1 MNHSQIVTLLSN
13 MVSRY
18 LEVGS
23 DYANAAQGMPKF
35 KRVANRLGFKFL
47 GAGFFSIALA
57 HKDHAEIAFKVGL
70 KKEDSGAAYAAY
82 CRANQGKAGIPVV
95 HDIQRHDD
103 CYTVVM
109 DRYVSMEG
117 ELGHN
122 VRRALFAGVQMVI
135 EHGQEVGAAVY
146 EAELS
151 RFTATLEDC
160 EQLESYAYNLFTTAT
175 EIRAFFKGIAEFDC
189 HDGNVMA
196 NGSNQIFIT
205 DPISFT
211 RGIKGWDIIETGL
224 DGIEADR
231 IAAHAEK
238 CKARHEYRKGRAS
251 RRKRRAKNKRIRE
264 ARWARADREGRVE
277 RAQRKI
283 DNAAWH
289 HLRFREQE
297 AMGGSYLINKARKL
311 RDADHVALIC
321 GRELLVDKML
331 DAMLMG

>member
-1 MNHSQIVTLLSN
+1 MNHSQIVSLLSN

-18 LEVGS
+18 LEVRNE
-23 DYANAAQGMPKF
+23 YANATKGMPKF
-35 KRVANRLGFKFL
+35 KRVAKRLGFELL
-47 GAGFFSIALA
+47 GSGFFSIALS
-57 HKDHAEIAFKVGL
+57 HRDHAGIAFKVGL
-70 KKEDSGAAYAAY
+70 KKEDSAAAYAAY

-109 DRYVSMEG
+109 DRYVS
-117 ELGHN
+117 LDN
-122 VRRALFAGVQMVI
+122 NFDATVLNALYNGVQSII
-135 EHGQEVGAAVY
+135 EDGEEVGYAIGQ
-146 EAELS
+146 AELS
-151 RFTATLEDC
+151 RFAATLEDC

-238 CKARHEYRKGRAS
+238 CRARHEYRKGKAE
-251 RRKRRAKNKRIRE
+251 RRKRRAKAKRIRE
-264 ARWARADREGRVE
+264 ARWARADREERVHY
-277 RAQRKI
+277 AQDKI
-283 DNAAWH
+283 DRAAWPH
-289 HLRFREQE
+289 INFPRA
-297 AMGGSYLINKARKL
+297 AMMRTEYLNNKARKL

-321 GRELLVDKML
+321 GRELLVDKMI
-331 DAMLMG
+331 DAMFMG